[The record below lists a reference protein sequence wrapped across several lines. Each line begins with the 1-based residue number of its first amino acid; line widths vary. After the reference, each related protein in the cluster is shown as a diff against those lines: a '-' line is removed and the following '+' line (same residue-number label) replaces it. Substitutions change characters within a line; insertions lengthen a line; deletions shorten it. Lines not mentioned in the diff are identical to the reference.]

1 MYMTPKN
8 HQVFISTTKHPS
20 RKNISETIANT
31 LMTYATVQKSPTAK
45 DGKKHYSKH
54 FN

>member
-1 MYMTPKN
+1 MTPKN

-31 LMTYATVQKSPTAK
+31 LMAYATTSKSKSPQNK